1 MLVERFGD
9 LRGKLCYEGYYW
21 CEKPCELCAVSQ
33 CIKNGCDETRE
44 LTTHEGKT
52 YELQF
57 MPFRDAGG
65 VTMVMEVTRDITER
79 KRMERER
86 KELLSALGRR
96 VKEFTTLH
104 EVAQVATES
113 LDMDQILNNSLDK
126 VIQSMAVEMA
136 AVLLADGQ
144 KGEVITVAHGEVSPE
159 FLDKLKKLPIGKGI
173 AGRETLS
180 GVPIV
185 IEDVLKYPQLADISV
200 IREGLRSIA
209 AVPLKSGGRV
219 IGTLIIASHDLRSF
233 SSEDISLLSTIGEG
247 LGPALRNAQLYRE
260 LKEKTKQLDVQN
272 RELAVRQEE
281 LLDKNRQV
289 EEANRLKTEF
299 LANMSHELRTPL
311 NVIMGFSEL
320 MMDEVP
326 GGVNEEQRQCL
337 DDILSSGNHLLDL
350 INEVLDLSK
359 IESGKMELRITDFA
373 LTEVIKSL
381 RSTMM
386 PMLARRRQSL
396 DVKVEKGLP
405 KVRADKARVRQ
416 VLLNL
421 LSNAAKFTPDGGR
434 LKIEAVREGDW
445 CQVSVVDN
453 GIGIQQEDQGRIF
466 EAFYR
471 ADNSITREA
480 GGTGLGLTLSKQ
492 IIEVH
497 GGRMWV
503 QSEYGKGSQFTFT
516 LPLATAN

>member
-1 MLVERFGD
+1 
-9 LRGKLCYEGYYW
+9 
-21 CEKPCELCAVSQ
+21 
-33 CIKNGCDETRE
+33 
-44 LTTHEGKT
+44 
-52 YELQF
+52 
-57 MPFRDAGG
+57 
-65 VTMVMEVTRDITER
+65 
-79 KRMERER
+79 
-86 KELLSALGRR
+86 
-96 VKEFTTLH
+96 
-104 EVAQVATES
+104 
-113 LDMDQILNNSLDK
+113 
-126 VIQSMAVEMA
+126 
-136 AVLLADGQ
+136 
-144 KGEVITVAHGEVSPE
+144 
-159 FLDKLKKLPIGKGI
+159 
-173 AGRETLS
+173 
-180 GVPIV
+180 
-185 IEDVLKYPQLADISV
+185 
-200 IREGLRSIA
+200 
-209 AVPLKSGGRV
+209 
-219 IGTLIIASHDLRSF
+219 
-233 SSEDISLLSTIGEG
+233 
-247 LGPALRNAQLYRE
+247 
-260 LKEKTKQLDVQN
+260 
-272 RELAVRQEE
+272 
-281 LLDKNRQV
+281 
-289 EEANRLKTEF
+289 
-299 LANMSHELRTPL
+299 
-311 NVIMGFSEL
+311 